1 MWENPKINWT
11 TNDVIGT
18 ADLNRI
24 EKNINHRRG
33 YIDGFILTHLPGSY
47 FVGISGGMINIGD
60 KTYHTNTPTTKSIGA
75 PWEAGPAVAGRTE
88 GVALTA
94 NKWYHVFLLGSPL
107 EGIVDIA
114 FDNSPLGTNIAVD
127 AAIIAAGYTDY
138 RRIGSILWRDVSNFF
153 LRWKQTGD
161 LFDLSGYCYYPDITA
176 PGYVPLSY
184 WINYPT
190 EPGILVSRLPA
201 GVQVI
206 AKCKMRLTV
215 TDPNTYTMISAG
227 DPEKEAV
234 FLAQEGQSTI
244 SNIPYVYFEEVTE
257 ESSIYV
263 VPGTIGSYT
272 RAQWA
277 LGTNS
282 YIDIRGKDNQVCE
295 ELIPVT
301 TTPGA

>member
-75 PWEAGPAVAGRTE
+75 PWEAGPAVAGRTA

-94 NKWYHVFLLGSPL
+94 NTWYHVFLLGSPL
-107 EGIVDIA
+107 DGIVDIA

-138 RRIGSILWRDVSNFF
+138 RRIGSILWFDTSLFF
-153 LRWKQTGD
+153 RKWVQQGD
-161 LFDLSGYCYYPDITA
+161 LFIVAGT
-176 PGYVPLSY
+176 LSY
-184 WINYPT
+184 AIVLNSGLQYLDLRYQMGLAETPLTLPPGVPVTAFVRVNNMSGTGLVEIYFTDLGIEFNENLYYETENTFAMFLSESRIQISIPT
-190 EPGILVSRLPA
+190 DA
-201 GVQVI
+201 YNMQ
-206 AKCKMRLTV
+206 
-215 TDPNTYTMISAG
+215 
-227 DPEKEAV
+227 
-234 FLAQEGQSTI
+234 
-244 SNIPYVYFEEVTE
+244 
-257 ESSIYV
+257 IYC
-263 VPGTIGSYT
+263 
-272 RAQWA
+272 
-277 LGTNS
+277 NK
-282 YIDIRGKDNQVCE
+282 YIDSRGKDNQVCE